1 MRERKSN
8 ISLGV
13 LFWVAAILLVLVIF
27 LFNRKNIERVME
39 STGFVEVINQRIGID
54 SPQQNDDLPPLV
66 QGPQESVE
74 EPSIIALPTEPAA
87 SREEPEVREETPAPE
102 AEDPVPD
109 SEAAP
114 AENTAGSEEV
124 ETRSRDYFIHLVHLN
139 NDGKISL
146 EAVKR
151 SVDFIS
157 SPLTATLK
165 SLIGEPGE
173 TDGYHNI
180 IPSNT
185 VLNRVWIKG
194 GIAYID
200 LSEEFSFNPIGLEGY
215 RLQVQQIIATA
226 TQFSSVNAV
235 QILIDGE
242 QISFLG
248 GDGLFIGQ
256 PLTPSDM

>member
-1 MRERKSN
+1 MRERKSS

-66 QGPQESVE
+66 QAPQEPVE

-87 SREEPEVREETPAPE
+87 SREEPEEPPE
-102 AEDPVPD
+102 PEAVAEDPAPD

-114 AENTAGSEEV
+114 AESEEV

-173 TDGYHNI
+173 TDGYRNI

>member
-1 MRERKSN
+1 MRERKSS

-66 QGPQESVE
+66 QEPQASVE
-74 EPSIIALPTEPAA
+74 EPSIITLPTEPAA
-87 SREEPEVREETPAPE
+87 SREEPAQAQEPE
-102 AEDPVPD
+102 AVADDPAPD
-109 SEAAP
+109 SEAVP
-114 AENTAGSEEV
+114 AENTAESEEV

-173 TDGYHNI
+173 TDGYRNI

>member
-1 MRERKSN
+1 MRERKSS

-66 QGPQESVE
+66 QEPQASAE
-74 EPSIIALPTEPAA
+74 EPSIIALPTEPTA
-87 SREEPEVREETPAPE
+87 SREAQEPEAV
-102 AEDPVPD
+102 AEDPSEVPAPD

-165 SLIGEPGE
+165 SLIGESGE
-173 TDGYHNI
+173 TDGYRNI
-180 IPSNT
+180 IPANT

>member
-1 MRERKSN
+1 MRERKSS

-66 QGPQESVE
+66 QEPQASAE
-74 EPSIIALPTEPAA
+74 EPSIIALPTEPSA
-87 SREEPEVREETPAPE
+87 SREAQEPEAV
-102 AEDPVPD
+102 AEDPSEVPAPD

-114 AENTAGSEEV
+114 AENTAESEEV

-165 SLIGEPGE
+165 SLIGESGE
-173 TDGYHNI
+173 TDGYRNI
-180 IPSNT
+180 IPANT